1 MRLLHVSGVV
11 SIEAILAALDFPV
24 LLDGVFFM
32 PRLDGLFF
40 RSESLK
46 HLLRRTPIPG
56 EHGLPVN
63 QDRVGVRNRT

>member
-1 MRLLHVSGVV
+1 VRLLHVSGVV

-40 RSESLK
+40 AIRKPQTSAAPYPDP
-46 HLLRRTPIPG
+46 R
-56 EHGLPVN
+56 
-63 QDRVGVRNRT
+63 